1 MPSSY
6 RGSHHR
12 FPSYSEA
19 HRKRWALRLLSA
31 GLQQSHCTTAAVLLC
46 EPVWISVFTAQN
58 LQSQFLSGQ
67 NKFSSLWQYIK
78 TFLDI
83 RTKFRHSKPHV
94 GDKNLH
100 PTSISMYL
108 FNQSKNASSYHFYFT
123 VTACWNWKNLLI
135 PPLLSRH
142 SLSLPQW
149 DLRIKYHGTNC
160 VRSPQKLPFFFCGLD
175 FHQQLFVLY
184 RVWVFLLSSTWI
196 IPCPCANTS
205 MFSAFTAVFSNALLT
220 EWTV

>member
-12 FPSYSEA
+12 FPSYPEA

-31 GLQQSHCTTAAVLLC
+31 GLQQRHCTTAAVLLC

-83 RTKFRHSKPHV
+83 RTKFRHSNPHV

-135 PPLLSRH
+135 PPLLPRH
-142 SLSLPQW
+142 SLSLLQW

-160 VRSPQKLPFFFCGLD
+160 VRSPQKLPFFLWVRFSPAVIYIIQGLG
-175 FHQQLFVLY
+175 FFAFKYLN
-184 RVWVFLLSSTWI
+184 
-196 IPCPCANTS
+196 NTMS
-205 MFSAFTAVFSNALLT
+205 LCKYFYVFSFHCSIF
-220 EWTV
+220 